1 MPSTESEPVTVAA
14 PELQGLW
21 IHDPLNPEGTV
32 IQFLYGGANNG
43 ETVGVSSTAL
53 QFAGRK
59 YPVYDFG
66 DPESNSFDVAI
77 TVPFSDDWYDEIAY
91 LKGLPLGRTTMCFR
105 DSRAR
110 VFFGVV
116 LDVKFSDQMHGT
128 QVSLSVQRND
138 YTEEV

>member
-1 MPSTESEPVTVAA
+1 MASTTSDPQTAVA

-21 IHDPLNPEGTV
+21 MHDPLSPEDT
-32 IQFLYGGANNG
+32 ITQFLYGGAANT
-43 ETVGVSSTAL
+43 EAVGVTSTAL

-66 DPESNSFDVAI
+66 DPEAASFDI
-77 TVPFSDDWYDEIAY
+77 SIQVPFSDTWYDEIAL
-91 LKGLPLGRTTMCFR
+91 LKTLPSSRTTMCFR
-105 DSRAR
+105 DSRRR

-116 LDVKFSDQMHGT
+116 LDVKFSDEKFGT
-128 QVSLSVQRND
+128 TASFTVLQND